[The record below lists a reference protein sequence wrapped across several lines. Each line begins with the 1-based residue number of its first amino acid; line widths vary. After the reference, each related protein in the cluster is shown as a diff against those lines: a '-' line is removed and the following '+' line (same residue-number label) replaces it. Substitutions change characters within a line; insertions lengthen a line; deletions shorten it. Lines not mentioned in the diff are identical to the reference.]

1 MGSLEAG
8 RDSCHRVPGS
18 LELGPPGTE
27 GVRGPKAV
35 GLAARLCLKLSD
47 PRSPLSVLAPKW
59 LPAFWDLFPLLNQN
73 NCGIQDTKCSWGKGC
88 ALKTGKSEKVSIPNA
103 RLLVSVR
110 VWLTEHGSHQFP
122 SVWGFL
128 FPWSVS
134 FERKDLPPTGGNPP
148 MKPFN
153 RTILQ
158 QKCSGLATHVTHL
171 GSSW

>member
-18 LELGPPGTE
+18 LELGAPGTE
-27 GVRGPKAV
+27 GVRGPRAV
-35 GLAARLCLKLSD
+35 GLAGDCAWSCQTPGHPSQ
-47 PRSPLSVLAPKW
+47 SW
-59 LPAFWDLFPLLNQN
+59 LPSDCLQFWDLFALLNQN
-73 NCGIQDTKCSWGKGC
+73 NCGIRDTKCSWGKGC
-88 ALKTGKSEKVSIPNA
+88 ALNTGKSEKVSIPNA

-110 VWLTEHGSHQFP
+110 VWLTECGSHQFP

-128 FPWSVS
+128 LPWSVS
-134 FERKDLPPTGGNPP
+134 FARQDLPPTGGNPP

-158 QKCSGLATHVTHL
+158 QK
-171 GSSW
+171 